1 MQLKFYSSSIKI
13 FRLVMSWN
21 AGGWFSISF
30 GSSLTA
36 RDHVTLSSSL
46 FCLGWQRTYS
56 KWWNKLVWF
65 DNWQTTCSI
74 YLTHVTTI
82 VPFRTWN
89 RTYSG
94 TKHIRFYLYHISW
107 QNRFKVKSNSDS
119 QKWSKSKKVLRS
131 DHFKFKSFFKNWL
144 WVTKP
149 IWNLMLAYQGWIS
162 LQLPSRESQALIG

>member
-1 MQLKFYSSSIKI
+1 MTCNRVFIGCLIYLSENDWTMQLKFYSSSIKI

-21 AGGWFSISF
+21 AGGWFSILF

-94 TKHIRFYLYHISW
+94 TKHIRFYLYNISTDW

-131 DHFKFKSFFKNWL
+131 DHFKF
-144 WVTKP
+144 
-149 IWNLMLAYQGWIS
+149 S
-162 LQLPSRESQALIG
+162 LILKTDFEWPNQFGI